1 VYDRD
6 AGRYRIVGARNLKSL
21 PSEPNGTRI
30 GTMDPGREVDQRAL
44 PRPIFADQSDNF
56 SGMDFEVDAR
66 EGADATERFG
76 DRLEFE
82 QSF

>member
-1 VYDRD
+1 
-6 AGRYRIVGARNLKSL
+6 
-21 PSEPNGTRI
+21 
-30 GTMDPGREVDQRAL
+30 MDPGREVDQRAL

-56 SGMDFEVDAR
+56 SGTDFEVDAR

-76 DRLEFE
+76 DRFEFE